1 MNRLVNVKLPLRE
14 GVRLTCDEVVFGK
27 LNGSDLINLMIL
39 VAKQFIVE
47 QRYRDGLFDV
57 SLFRAAVLKIFLMEK
72 CNAEM

>member
-1 MNRLVNVKLPLRE
+1 
-14 GVRLTCDEVVFGK
+14 
-27 LNGSDLINLMIL
+27 MIL

-72 CNAEM
+72 CNAYAKGKMDKFRDRWKYFIDVSDALDM